1 MGVSIDC
8 GGCSVNVGYLTQD
21 VVDTLREP
29 GEYYDGD
36 ATRLEL
42 VVSAAGRR
50 RQYRVRSG
58 MGVSRRAERVGAASM
73 YSLDQARVRAARI
86 LRDLA
91 AGETFLGSAPIR
103 VLAPRGDVRRDSNV
117 QATAASAAFFRSWV
131 RGR

>member
-42 VVSAAGRR
+42 VVSAGGRR

-58 MGVSRRAERVGAASM
+58 TGVSRCAERVGAASM

-86 LRDLA
+86 LLLGTPTSTLTRA
-91 AGETFLGSAPIR
+91 ATQS
-103 VLAPRGDVRRDSNV
+103 S
-117 QATAASAAFFRSWV
+117 Q
-131 RGR
+131 

>member
-42 VVSAAGRR
+42 VVSAAGRQ

-58 MGVSRRAERVGAASM
+58 MGVSR
-73 YSLDQARVRAARI
+73 RAARI